1 MKIASLML
9 ASLACFFG
17 AGITSAAPPKV
28 EFFKSDIVL
37 PSPPPFSEAVRVDN
51 MLYLSGTIGL
61 EPGTRKLVSGGM
73 PEEAKQVMAN
83 IKTTLEKHG
92 YTLHDLVK
100 CTVLLAD
107 MSKWGEFNE
116 IYKTYF
122 DGRYPARSAM
132 GVNGLALG
140 AQVEVECIA
149 AGSGKK

>member
-28 EFFKSDIVL
+28 EFFKSDMVL